1 MSACHQGDT
10 CVNKCR
16 HDVSSMQDVVVIVR
30 ERLEA
35 TVGGNQILRAFS
47 DAHRLSAFVTIT
59 RANSS
64 VEISANDSS

>member
-1 MSACHQGDT
+1 
-10 CVNKCR
+10 
-16 HDVSSMQDVVVIVR
+16 MQDVVVIVR